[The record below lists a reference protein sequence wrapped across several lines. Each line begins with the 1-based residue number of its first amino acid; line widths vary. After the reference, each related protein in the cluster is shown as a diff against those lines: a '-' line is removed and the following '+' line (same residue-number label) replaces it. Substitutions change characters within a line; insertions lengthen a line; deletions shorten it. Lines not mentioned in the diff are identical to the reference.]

1 MPHERSRTFCGV
13 PHERAHESVTET
25 LTRDPDDRL
34 RDAGVLVGQQLDT
47 GPTAAPL
54 ACPLL
59 TSLCLHFGILGLTH
73 TGRGGSRG
81 GEGERL

>member
-1 MPHERSRTFCGV
+1 MLRCAPRARARSCA
-13 PHERAHESVTET
+13 EESVKT

-34 RDAGVLVGQQLDT
+34 RDAGVLVTVGQQLDT
-47 GPTAAPL
+47 GPMIAPL

-59 TSLCLHFGILGLTH
+59 TSLCLHFGNLGLTH

-81 GEGERL
+81 EEGERL